1 MVRLTSLVSAG
12 SRLNVFD
19 VNEVNQSYSTP
30 SCTRTGSVTSIV
42 ALVSNRAVFI
52 RERCQVVELSEAS
65 DRVIVSSSVE
75 TLTPGALTITI

>member
-52 RERCQVVELSEAS
+52 RVRCHVVELSEAS
-65 DRVIVSSSVE
+65 DKVIVSSSVE